1 MILTWQGHL
10 NIRDCHRSLRSTEME
25 IKARKE
31 DKRSVVVHMMS
42 RIEFKQM
49 SLDRAQDNN
58 DMTSDLSDKDG
69 KKKGKN

>member
-1 MILTWQGHL
+1 
-10 NIRDCHRSLRSTEME
+10 ME